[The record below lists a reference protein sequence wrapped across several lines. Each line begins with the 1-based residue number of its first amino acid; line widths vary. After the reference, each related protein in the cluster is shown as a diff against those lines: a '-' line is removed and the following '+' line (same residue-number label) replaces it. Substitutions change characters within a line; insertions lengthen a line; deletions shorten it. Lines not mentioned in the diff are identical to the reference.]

1 MHVPVEGREREEV
14 SAAAVIV
21 ILNSHLQQTLQDI
34 HTQRTH
40 SSQCLSHL
48 VHIVSPSLPHTHT
61 PTHTHT
67 AVQQPAEEYRRQ
79 ERGESEDEVRAIEAT
94 GTSEVS
100 GERHPGPEE
109 RDPGE
114 G

>member
-1 MHVPVEGREREEV
+1 MATG
-14 SAAAVIV
+14 
-21 ILNSHLQQTLQDI
+21 DI
-34 HTQRTH
+34 FLLSCYVYPL
-40 SSQCLSHL
+40 SSPPSL
-48 VHIVSPSLPHTHT
+48 SPSLPHTHT